1 MSRRACWF
9 CVVMAMLAGFMGG
22 TVADRLSTPE
32 PVFAQQET
40 QVGKVIEAQEFRLL
54 DKDGKAVARLTVQ
67 GGGILAEIPDFSGW
81 TIRFLKKTPA
91 KE

>member
-9 CVVMAMLAGFMGG
+9 SAVVAMLAGFMGG

-32 PVFAQQET
+32 PVFAQQEI
-40 QVGKVIEAQEFRLL
+40 QIGKVIEAQEFRLL

-81 TIRFLKKTPA
+81 TIRFVKGIRA
-91 KE
+91 EE